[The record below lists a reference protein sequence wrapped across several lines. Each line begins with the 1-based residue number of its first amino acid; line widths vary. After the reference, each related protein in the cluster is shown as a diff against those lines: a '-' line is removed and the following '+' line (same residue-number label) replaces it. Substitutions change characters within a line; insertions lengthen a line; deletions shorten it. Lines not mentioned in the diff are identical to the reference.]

1 KTYQPDISAEPKIHT
16 VMERRVAS
24 DILLNAFHER
34 YSPFE
39 KCAVKFSTVARIVRA
54 ESVAGKIYC
63 ESIIVKRIW

>member
-1 KTYQPDISAEPKIHT
+1 
-16 VMERRVAS
+16 MERRVAS

-54 ESVAGKIYC
+54 ESMGQRISPVGKL
-63 ESIIVKRIW
+63 SFKRIA

>member
-1 KTYQPDISAEPKIHT
+1 
-16 VMERRVAS
+16 MERRVAS

-54 ESVAGKIYC
+54 ESVAGKYGAQNETYI
-63 ESIIVKRIW
+63 ED

>member
-1 KTYQPDISAEPKIHT
+1 
-16 VMERRVAS
+16 MERRVAS

-54 ESVAGKIYC
+54 ESIAGKIYS
-63 ESIIVKRIW
+63 ESIMGQCKNLRGNICKNPIFA

>member
-1 KTYQPDISAEPKIHT
+1 MDHPGENTHGHGEKGS
-16 VMERRVAS
+16 S